1 MSTLLDPMPPEDILN
16 ILVASDVHLGYAE
29 KDACRGMACNEVVVA
44 YMLCRDLID

>member
-1 MSTLLDPMPPEDILN
+1 MTTLPEHIPPEDILN

-29 KDACRGMACNEVVVA
+29 KDACRGMVCNEVVVV